1 MMTAAVTLAELRRA
15 LADLAVRS
23 ASFARGRGRDQARA
37 QLLAALSLANAYL
50 GAADAPAAEIRDPE
64 AWVERY
70 LAAGG
75 DWHRLVAAVNRA
87 ALDGATRRV
96 S

>member
-1 MMTAAVTLAELRRA
+1 MPAAVTPAELRRA
-15 LADLAVRS
+15 LAELAMRS
-23 ASFARGRGRDQARA
+23 ASFARGRGKGQARA
-37 QLLAALSLANAYL
+37 QLLSSISLANA
-50 GAADAPAAEIRDPE
+50 
-64 AWVERY
+64 Y

-75 DWHRLVAAVNRA
+75 DWQRLVAAVNHA

>member
-1 MMTAAVTLAELRRA
+1 MPAAVTPAELRHA
-15 LADLAVRS
+15 LADLAMRS
-23 ASFARGRGRDQARA
+23 ASFARGRGKGQARA
-37 QLLAALSLANAYL
+37 QLLVALSLANAYL

-64 AWVERY
+64 AWVESY

-75 DWHRLVAAVNRA
+75 DWQRLVAAVNHA